1 MKVPVYDEF
10 QARDRAL
17 AGGQQSSVASPSLF
31 AAAGAQ
37 QSDLGK
43 ALVSAGGASVDIAGK
58 MQDRENVD
66 MLFRAETA
74 LTEELI
80 QFSTSVRER
89 KGATAKGVTQ
99 DAEKWFD
106 ETANKH
112 IGALGN
118 DEQRRLFVQRASRMR
133 AQTIDSVSRHE
144 VTERDRSAL
153 EASEA
158 RRVTAVNRATAS
170 AYDWSVLEAEKKEM
184 AKTIDVDAKLRGWAP
199 EVVEAKKG
207 EWQTRMHKEM
217 LQQLAKDPKTRAL
230 AKTYYDK
237 YEKEIDGTA
246 RAELGEFAKK
256 ATDTDT
262 GTTTA
267 GVVWEQMRP
276 KSAKDPIVL
285 SDMEDRLRIE
295 LKGNPEALDIAVKD
309 LRSRVAAFKDQRKEQ
324 SNALEAGVNALVL
337 EGASSQAIRR
347 SAAFID
353 LAAKDPEAAR
363 KIDAYLENKEYMGM
377 VRANASEERQDRIL
391 GRTNLDLALKL
402 SDPDK
407 LMAITDRNEIVN
419 MVSVLGRSNTVALL
433 TKYDALKKDGNRLI
447 EARIDKQDFDTIA
460 LTAGFRPNE
469 KMKSEEEKDALVR
482 LQARVENVIDH
493 EQRARGNKPLSREEK
508 QRVMQREIDNAVMVG
523 RTSWFADKKPVG
535 VLTPEEK
542 ARVRVPESFR
552 TEAVA
557 ARKRNGLATNDEML
571 RSLWLNLPP
580 EKRGGYR

>member
-10 QARDRAL
+10 QVRDRAL
-17 AGGQQSSVASPSLF
+17 TGGQQSSIASPSLF
-31 AAAGAQ
+31 SAGASR
-37 QSDLGK
+37 QSDVGK
-43 ALVSAGGASVDIAGK
+43 GLLVAGGAAVDIAGK

-80 QFSTSVRER
+80 AFQSGVRER
-89 KGATAKGVTQ
+89 KGAAAKGVTQ
-99 DAEKWFD
+99 EAETWFG
-106 ETANKH
+106 ETASRH
-112 IGALGN
+112 GGALAN
-118 DEQRRLFVQRASRMR
+118 DTQRRLFGERASRLR
-133 AQTIDSVSRHE
+133 LQTLDAVSRHE
-144 VTERDRSAL
+144 ATERDRSAL
-153 EASEA
+153 ESSEA
-158 RRVTAVNRATAS
+158 RRVTAVNRAVAS
-170 AYDWSVLEAEKKEM
+170 AHDWSVLEAEKTEM
-184 AKTIDVDAKLRGWAP
+184 SKTIAVDAALRGWTP
-199 EVVEAKKG
+199 EIVEAKKG
-207 EWQTRMHKEM
+207 EWQTRLHKEM
-217 LQQLAKDPKTRAL
+217 LQQLAKDPKTRGL

-237 YEKEIDGTA
+237 YEKEIDGAA

-267 GVVWEQMRP
+267 GVVWEQLRP
-276 KSAKDPIVL
+276 RSAKDPILL
-285 SDMEDRLRIE
+285 SDMEDKLRVD

-324 SNALEAGVNALVL
+324 SNALEAGVNSLVL

-363 KIDAYLENKEYMGM
+363 KIDSYLENKDYMRV
-377 VRANASEERQDRIL
+377 VRANASEEREDRVL
-391 GRTNLDLALKL
+391 GRKNLDLALKL

-407 LMAITDRNEIVN
+407 LLAIKDRNEIVN
-419 MVSVLGRSNTVALL
+419 MVSVLGRTNTAALL
-433 TKYDALKKDGNRLI
+433 SKYDALKKDSNKLI

-469 KMKSEEEKDALVR
+469 KAKSEEEKDALVR
-482 LQARVENVIDH
+482 LQARVENVIDQ
-493 EQRARGNKPLSREEK
+493 EQRGRGNKPLSREEK
-508 QRVMQREIDNAVMVG
+508 QKIMQREIDNTVMVG
-523 RTSWFADKKPVG
+523 RTSWFADKRPVG

-542 ARVRVPESFR
+542 ARVRVPEGFR
-552 TEAVA
+552 TEAMA
-557 ARKRNGLATNDEML
+557 ARKRNGLETNEEML

-580 EKRGGYR
+580 EKRGGYK